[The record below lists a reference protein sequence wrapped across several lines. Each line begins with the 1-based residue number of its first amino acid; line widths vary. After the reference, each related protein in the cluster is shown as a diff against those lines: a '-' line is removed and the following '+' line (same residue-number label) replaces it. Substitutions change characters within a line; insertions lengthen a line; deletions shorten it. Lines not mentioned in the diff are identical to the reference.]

1 MDPFQDALQA
11 SAPSLEHFK
20 ALRYITYM
28 ASGESES
35 GPDEASL
42 AECWHE
48 ACPTLQTIILPK
60 GQLWFRRGEKWVCS
74 LVPSPSPEVDDTTE
88 REVADEDEHEATGD
102 SGDSGAT
109 SSESD
114 DQEEDTGEPQPEFY
128 DHVESFEPVL

>member
-1 MDPFQDALQA
+1 
-11 SAPSLEHFK
+11 
-20 ALRYITYM
+20 M
-28 ASGESES
+28 ASGESEG

-42 AECWHE
+42 AERWHE

-74 LVPSPSPEVDDTTE
+74 LVPSPPPEIDDTTE
-88 REVADEDEHEATGD
+88 REVAGGDEHEAT
-102 SGDSGAT
+102 GDSGAT

-114 DQEEDTGEPQPEFY
+114 DQEEDTGESPPEFY